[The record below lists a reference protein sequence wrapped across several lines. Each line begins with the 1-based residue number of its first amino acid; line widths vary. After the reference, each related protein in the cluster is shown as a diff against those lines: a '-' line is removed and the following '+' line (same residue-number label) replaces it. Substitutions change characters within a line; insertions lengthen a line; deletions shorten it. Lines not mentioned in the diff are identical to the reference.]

1 MGLRELQRVQS
12 ALKLHRD
19 QSQDRVADLLGGSF
33 RSTEGLK
40 NKVDRSVKLTPRMQL
55 NNFNNQTYRMEMD
68 VMKLRP

>member
-1 MGLRELQRVQS
+1 MINHKIVWRIGWAARC
-12 ALKLHRD
+12 
-19 QSQDRVADLLGGSF
+19 

-40 NKVDRSVKLTPRMQL
+40 NKVGRSVKLTPRMQL